1 MQLFKLIHFNNHVKN
16 YNYTNKLKLIC
27 TVFQNIIVT
36 VVCVIQAELQGGV
49 LFWLLRWGEQTAELR
64 VWVGLSYCDGGWNTL
79 SVLKKGL
86 LASAGLNDVYEQERK
101 GMGGPLTISSPL
113 YVGGVPPGVVHPALN
128 KHSLLHGKTLTGL
141 FVYMCV
147 CADITASTLLG

>member
-1 MQLFKLIHFNNHVKN
+1 M
-16 YNYTNKLKLIC
+16 
-27 TVFQNIIVT
+27 FQDIIVT

-49 LFWLLRWGEQTAELR
+49 LFWLLRWGEQTAELS

-79 SVLKKGL
+79 SVLKRGL

-128 KHSLLHGKTLTGL
+128 KHSLLHGETLAGYL
-141 FVYMCV
+141 YMWE
-147 CADITASTLLG
+147 LLAIHPVEVICEVRH